1 MNQDQIE
8 GTATDLTGKVKE
20 TIGNATGDTETQN
33 AGVADQLS
41 GKAQKTIGDT
51 KETVAA
57 AAAPLA
63 DKARKFANDRP
74 WTAAALAGVVGLAI
88 LNTLRGKKS
97 A

>member
-20 TIGNATGDTETQN
+20 ALGNATGDTQTQN

-41 GKAQKTIGDT
+41 GKVQKTIGDT
-51 KETVAA
+51 RETVAN

-63 DKARKFANDRP
+63 DKARKFASDRP

-88 LNTLRGKKS
+88 LNTLRGKK